1 MLLGLAKEFSISQGV
16 PTSFKR
22 GFNLMRSDMPAEG
35 GRRTLIKQDLHSR
48 DFQRARGMLEDGTGL
63 LQLDAWEP
71 LEEIGEL
78 SSVFEILK

>member
-1 MLLGLAKEFSISQGV
+1 
-16 PTSFKR
+16 
-22 GFNLMRSDMPAEG
+22 MPAEG

-63 LQLDAWEP
+63 LQPDTWEP
-71 LEEIGEL
+71 LEEVGEL